1 MEKRIFKYLTVIVIA
16 TLFITTLVL
25 DVLFYEYFSAMA
37 VSDLTFFE
45 VFTASLPPMVAILVL
60 ILVVLYM
67 LSTNISK
74 TILSPIKNA
83 ADNIES
89 ILSGEEVEDAEIYP
103 EIKPFVEMIRRQ
115 KKQIETAMENLKE
128 AEKIRREFTANVS
141 HELKTPLTSINGYAE
156 MIANGMVEGDEV
168 QKFAG
173 IIKKEGTRLLT
184 LIESIL
190 NLSKLEDE
198 TIEKTYEDIDLYEIA
213 NEIVN
218 RVNPQAISHK
228 VNLDVRG
235 EAVFISAN
243 RRMIEDLIYNLID
256 NAVKYNVENGMVLV
270 SVYNEGNYGVISV
283 KDSGIG
289 IPKEEQDRIFERFYR
304 IDKSRSKKI
313 EGSGLGLSIVK
324 HIVEYHNG
332 LITLESEIGEG
343 TTITVKLPK

>member
-156 MIANGMVEGDEV
+156 MIENGMVEGDEV

>member
-1 MEKRIFKYLTVIVIA
+1 MEKRIFKYLTIIVIA
-16 TLFITTLVL
+16 TLIVTTLVL
-25 DVLFYEYFSAMA
+25 DVLFYEYFSNMNLN
-37 VSDLTFFE
+37 DLTFGE
-45 VFTASLPPMVAILVL
+45 IVTASLPPMVAILVF

-67 LSTNISK
+67 LSTKISK
-74 TILSPIKNA
+74 MILSPIKNA

-89 ILSGEEVEDAEIYP
+89 ILSGEEVEEAEIYP
-103 EIKPFVEMIRRQ
+103 EIKPFVETIKRQ
-115 KKQIETAMENLKE
+115 KKQIELVMNNLRE

-156 MIANGMVEGDEV
+156 MIANGMAEGDEV

-173 IIKKEGTRLLT
+173 IIQKEGTRLLA

-198 TIEKTYEDIDLYEIA
+198 TVEKTYEKIDLYEISK
-213 NEIVN
+213 EVVN
-218 RVNPQAISHK
+218 KLKPQAASHRVNLEI
-228 VNLDVRG
+228 DG
-235 EAVFISAN
+235 EPIVVSAN
-243 RRMIEDLIYNLID
+243 KRMIEDLIYNLID
-256 NAVKYNVENGMVLV
+256 NAIKYNIENGEVKVLV
-270 SVYNEGNYGVISV
+270 RSDENYGLISV
-283 KDSGIG
+283 KDTGIG
-289 IPKEEQDRIFERFYR
+289 IPQEEQDRIFERFYR

-332 LITLESEIGEG
+332 ALSLESEIGKG

>member
-235 EAVFISAN
+235 ETVFISAN

-256 NAVKYNVENGMVLV
+256 NAVKYNVENGTVLV

-332 LITLESEIGEG
+332 SITLESEVGKG
-343 TTITVKLPK
+343 TTITIKLPK